1 MTLFHIRTLALAT
14 LTTLL
19 FACNGKGNAPQK
31 QSERQTTNDSTLRI
45 AVMPT
50 LDCLPLYVADA
61 TGMFGEEHINVR
73 LMKYTAQMD
82 CDTAI
87 LRGRVQGVFTDLV
100 RVQRL
105 RQKGANLHEVGA
117 TNLHW
122 QLISNRN
129 ARLKDV
135 RQLGDKMVGMTRF
148 SATDFLTA
156 DLIDRSKPK
165 NEVFRIQVNNVFIRL
180 KMLVGYEIDA
190 AFMPEPQATVARMGT
205 NNVLADTQTKDI
217 RLGVAVFSMAAK
229 DQKKVRQALPAFVKA
244 YDRACDSL
252 NIRGIQH
259 YADLLKAHFQ
269 LNDAAVKALPK
280 TAFAMMSPVREKDRN
295 AIKDFPTQ

>member
-1 MTLFHIRTLALAT
+1 MTLFHIRTLALVT

-19 FACNGKGNAPQK
+19 FACNGKGNAPQN

-100 RVQRL
+100 RTQRL

-129 ARLKDV
+129 ARIKDV

-190 AFMPEPQATVARMGT
+190 AFMPEPQATVARMGK

-259 YADLLKAHFQ
+259 YADLLKTNFQ

-280 TAFAMMSPVREKDRN
+280 TAFAKMSPVREKDRN

>member
-100 RVQRL
+100 RAQRL
-105 RQKGANLHEVGA
+105 RQKGVNLHEVGA

-190 AFMPEPQATVARMGT
+190 AFMPEPQATVARMGK
-205 NNVLADTQTKDI
+205 NNVLADTKAKDI

-280 TAFAMMSPVREKDRN
+280 TAFAKMSPVREKDRN

>member
-1 MTLFHIRTLALAT
+1 MALFHIRTLALAT

-45 AVMPT
+45 AVTPT

-61 TGMFGEEHINVR
+61 TGMFGEEHLNVR

-100 RVQRL
+100 RAQHL

-190 AFMPEPQATVARMGT
+190 AFMPEPQATVARMGK
-205 NNVLADTQTKDI
+205 NNVLADTKAKDI

-280 TAFAMMSPVREKDRN
+280 TAFAKMSPVREKDRN

>member
-1 MTLFHIRTLALAT
+1 MTIFHTRTLALAM
-14 LTTLL
+14 LATLL
-19 FACNGKGNAPQK
+19 FACNGKGNAPQT
-31 QSERQTTNDSTLRI
+31 QGQQQTTNDSTLRI

-61 TGMFGEEHINVR
+61 AGLFDEANLKVR
-73 LMKYTAQMD
+73 LVKYTAQMD

-100 RVQRL
+100 RAERM
-105 RQKGANLHEVGA
+105 RQKGANLHEAGA

-129 ARLKDV
+129 ARIKNV
-135 RQLGDKMVGMTRF
+135 RQLADKMVGMTRF
-148 SATDFLTA
+148 SGTDFLTTVI
-156 DLIDRSKPK
+156 IDSSKPK
-165 NEVFRIQVNNVFIRL
+165 NEVFRIQVNNVFVRL
-180 KMLVGYEIDA
+180 KMIMGYEVDA
-190 AFMPEPQATVARMGT
+190 AFLSEPQATVARMAN
-205 NNVLADTQTKDI
+205 NNVLADTKEKDL

-244 YDRACDSL
+244 YNKACDSL
-252 NIRGIQH
+252 NINGMQH
-259 YADLLKAHFQ
+259 YADLLKTHFQ
-269 LNDAAVKALPK
+269 LNDAAVGALPK
-280 TAFAMMSPVREKDRN
+280 IAHAKMTPVREKDRN

>member
-19 FACNGKGNAPQK
+19 FACNGKGNGPQK

-61 TGMFGEEHINVR
+61 TGMFGEEHLNVR

-100 RVQRL
+100 RAQHL

-190 AFMPEPQATVARMGT
+190 AFMPEPQATVARMGK
-205 NNVLADTQTKDI
+205 NNVLADTKAKDI

-280 TAFAMMSPVREKDRN
+280 TAFAKMSAVREKDRN

>member
-19 FACNGKGNAPQK
+19 FACNGKGNGPQK

-61 TGMFGEEHINVR
+61 TGLFGEEHINVR

-100 RVQRL
+100 RAQRL
-105 RQKGANLHEVGA
+105 QQKGANLHEVGA

-129 ARLKDV
+129 ARIKDV

-190 AFMPEPQATVARMGT
+190 AFMPEPQATVARMGK
-205 NNVLADTQTKDI
+205 NNVLADTKAKDI

-280 TAFAMMSPVREKDRN
+280 TAFAKMSPVREKDRN

>member
-14 LTTLL
+14 LTALL

-61 TGMFGEEHINVR
+61 TGIFGEEHINVR

-100 RVQRL
+100 RAQRL
-105 RQKGANLHEVGA
+105 CQKGANLHEVGA

-129 ARLKDV
+129 ARIKDV
-135 RQLGDKMVGMTRF
+135 QQLGDKMVGMTRF

-190 AFMPEPQATVARMGT
+190 AFMPEPQATVARMGK
-205 NNVLADTQTKDI
+205 NNVLADTKAKDI

-280 TAFAMMSPVREKDRN
+280 TAFAKMSPVREKDRN

>member
-1 MTLFHIRTLALAT
+1 MTLFHIRTLALAM
-14 LTTLL
+14 LTALL

-61 TGMFGEEHINVR
+61 TGLFGEEHINVR

-100 RVQRL
+100 RAQRL
-105 RQKGANLHEVGA
+105 QQKGANLHEVGA

-129 ARLKDV
+129 ARIKDV

-190 AFMPEPQATVARMGT
+190 AFMPEPQATVARMGK
-205 NNVLADTQTKDI
+205 NNVLADTKTKDI

-269 LNDAAVKALPK
+269 LNDAAVKVLPK
-280 TAFAMMSPVREKDRN
+280 TAFAKMSPVREKDRN

>member
-19 FACNGKGNAPQK
+19 FACNGKGNAPQN

-100 RVQRL
+100 RAQRL
-105 RQKGANLHEVGA
+105 RQKGVNLHEVGA

-190 AFMPEPQATVARMGT
+190 AFMPEPQATVARMGK
-205 NNVLADTQTKDI
+205 NNVLADTKTKDI

-259 YADLLKAHFQ
+259 YADLLKTHFQ

-280 TAFAMMSPVREKDRN
+280 TAFAKMSPVREKDRN

>member
-1 MTLFHIRTLALAT
+1 MTIFHTRTLALAM
-14 LTTLL
+14 LATLL
-19 FACNGKGNAPQK
+19 FACNGKGNAPQT
-31 QSERQTTNDSTLRI
+31 QGQQQTTNDSTLRI

-61 TGMFGEEHINVR
+61 AGLFDEANLKVR
-73 LMKYTAQMD
+73 LVKYTAQMD

-100 RVQRL
+100 RAERM
-105 RQKGANLHEVGA
+105 RQKGANLHEAGT

-129 ARLKDV
+129 ARIKNV
-135 RQLGDKMVGMTRF
+135 RQLADKMVGMTRF

-190 AFMPEPQATVARMGT
+190 AFMPEPQATVARMGK
-205 NNVLADTQTKDI
+205 NNVLADTKAKDI

-280 TAFAMMSPVREKDRN
+280 TAFAKMSAVREKDRN

>member
-14 LTTLL
+14 LTALL

-61 TGMFGEEHINVR
+61 TGMFGEEHLNVR

-87 LRGRVQGVFTDLV
+87 LRGRVQGVFNDLV
-100 RVQRL
+100 RAQRL
-105 RQKGANLHEVGA
+105 SQKGANLHEVGA

-190 AFMPEPQATVARMGT
+190 AFMPEPQATVARMGK
-205 NNVLADTQTKDI
+205 NNVLADTKAKDI

-259 YADLLKAHFQ
+259 YADLLKTHFQ

-280 TAFAMMSPVREKDRN
+280 TAFAKMSAVREKDRN

>member
-61 TGMFGEEHINVR
+61 TGLFGEEHINVR

-129 ARLKDV
+129 ARIKEV

-190 AFMPEPQATVARMGT
+190 AFMPEPQATVARMGK
-205 NNVLADTQTKDI
+205 NNVLADTKAKDI

-280 TAFAMMSPVREKDRN
+280 TAFAKMSPVREKDRN

>member
-1 MTLFHIRTLALAT
+1 MTLFHIRTLALAM
-14 LTTLL
+14 LTALL

-61 TGMFGEEHINVR
+61 TGLFGEEHINVR

-100 RVQRL
+100 RAQRL
-105 RQKGANLHEVGA
+105 QQKGANLHEVGA

-129 ARLKDV
+129 ARIKDV

-190 AFMPEPQATVARMGT
+190 AFMPEPQATVARMGK
-205 NNVLADTQTKDI
+205 NNVLADTKTKDI

-280 TAFAMMSPVREKDRN
+280 TAFAKMSPVREKDRN

>member
-14 LTTLL
+14 LTPLL

-129 ARLKDV
+129 ARIKEV

-190 AFMPEPQATVARMGT
+190 AFMPEPQATVARMGK
-205 NNVLADTQTKDI
+205 NNVLADTKTKDI

-259 YADLLKAHFQ
+259 YADLLKTHFQ

-280 TAFAMMSPVREKDRN
+280 TAFAKMSPVREKDRN

>member
-1 MTLFHIRTLALAT
+1 
-14 LTTLL
+14 
-19 FACNGKGNAPQK
+19 
-31 QSERQTTNDSTLRI
+31 
-45 AVMPT
+45 
-50 LDCLPLYVADA
+50 
-61 TGMFGEEHINVR
+61 
-73 LMKYTAQMD
+73 
-82 CDTAI
+82 
-87 LRGRVQGVFTDLV
+87 
-100 RVQRL
+100 
-105 RQKGANLHEVGA
+105 
-117 TNLHW
+117 
-122 QLISNRN
+122 
-129 ARLKDV
+129 
-135 RQLGDKMVGMTRF
+135 MVGMTRF

-190 AFMPEPQATVARMGT
+190 AFMPEPQATVARMGK
-205 NNVLADTQTKDI
+205 NNVLANTQTKDI
-217 RLGVAVFSMAAK
+217 RLGVAMFSMAAK
-229 DQKKVRQALPAFVKA
+229 DQKKVRQALPAFIKA

-280 TAFAMMSPVREKDRN
+280 TAFAKMSPVREKDRN

>member
-19 FACNGKGNAPQK
+19 FACNGKGNAPQN

-100 RVQRL
+100 RAQRL
-105 RQKGANLHEVGA
+105 RQKGVNLHEVGA

-190 AFMPEPQATVARMGT
+190 AFMPEPQATVARMGK
-205 NNVLADTQTKDI
+205 NNVLADTKAKDI

-229 DQKKVRQALPAFVKA
+229 DQKKVCQALPAFVKA

-280 TAFAMMSPVREKDRN
+280 TAFAKMSPVREKDRN

>member
-19 FACNGKGNAPQK
+19 FACNGKGNAPQN

-61 TGMFGEEHINVR
+61 TGIFGEEHINVR

-100 RVQRL
+100 RTQRL

-129 ARLKDV
+129 ARIKDV

-190 AFMPEPQATVARMGT
+190 AFMPEPQATVARMGK
-205 NNVLADTQTKDI
+205 NNVLADTKTKDI

-259 YADLLKAHFQ
+259 YADLLKTHFQ

-280 TAFAMMSPVREKDRN
+280 TAFAKMSPVREKDRN

>member
-61 TGMFGEEHINVR
+61 TGMFGEEHLNVR

-100 RVQRL
+100 RAQRL
-105 RQKGANLHEVGA
+105 RQKGVNLHEVGA

-129 ARLKDV
+129 ARIKDV

-190 AFMPEPQATVARMGT
+190 AFMPEPQATVARMGK
-205 NNVLADTQTKDI
+205 NNVLADTKAKDI

-229 DQKKVRQALPAFVKA
+229 NQKKVRQALPAFVKA

-280 TAFAMMSPVREKDRN
+280 TAFAKMSPVREKDRN

>member
-61 TGMFGEEHINVR
+61 TGMFGEEHLNVR

-190 AFMPEPQATVARMGT
+190 AFMPEPQATVARMGK
-205 NNVLADTQTKDI
+205 NNVLADTKAKDI

-229 DQKKVRQALPAFVKA
+229 DQKKVHQALPAFVKA

-280 TAFAMMSPVREKDRN
+280 TAFAKMSAVREKDRN

>member
-14 LTTLL
+14 LTALL

-61 TGMFGEEHINVR
+61 TGLFGEEHINVR

-100 RVQRL
+100 RAQRL
-105 RQKGANLHEVGA
+105 QQKGANLHEVGA

-129 ARLKDV
+129 ARIKDV

-190 AFMPEPQATVARMGT
+190 AFMPEPQATVARMGK

-259 YADLLKAHFQ
+259 YADLLKTHFQ

-280 TAFAMMSPVREKDRN
+280 TAFAKMSAVREKDRN

>member
-19 FACNGKGNAPQK
+19 FACNGKGNGPQK

-100 RVQRL
+100 RAQRL
-105 RQKGANLHEVGA
+105 LQKGANLHEVGA

-190 AFMPEPQATVARMGT
+190 AFMPEPQATVARMGK
-205 NNVLADTQTKDI
+205 NNVLANTQTKDI

-280 TAFAMMSPVREKDRN
+280 TAFAKMSPVREKDRN

>member
-14 LTTLL
+14 LTALL

-190 AFMPEPQATVARMGT
+190 AFMPEPQATVARMGK
-205 NNVLADTQTKDI
+205 NNVLADTKAKDI

-269 LNDAAVKALPK
+269 LNDAAIKALPK
-280 TAFAMMSPVREKDRN
+280 TAFAKMSAVREKDRN

>member
-100 RVQRL
+100 RAQRL
-105 RQKGANLHEVGA
+105 CQKGANLHEVGA

-129 ARLKDV
+129 ARIKDV

-190 AFMPEPQATVARMGT
+190 AFMPEPQATVARMGK

-217 RLGVAVFSMAAK
+217 RLGVAMFSMAAK

-259 YADLLKAHFQ
+259 YADLLKTHFQ
-269 LNDAAVKALPK
+269 LNDAAVKVLPK
-280 TAFAMMSPVREKDRN
+280 TAFAKMSPVREKDRN

>member
-1 MTLFHIRTLALAT
+1 MTIFHIRTLALAM
-14 LTTLL
+14 LATLL
-19 FACNGKGNAPQK
+19 FACNGKGNAPQT
-31 QSERQTTNDSTLRI
+31 QGQQQTTNDSTLRI

-61 TGMFGEEHINVR
+61 TGLFDEANLKVR
-73 LMKYTAQMD
+73 LVKYTAQMD

-100 RVQRL
+100 RAERM
-105 RQKGANLHEVGA
+105 RQKGANLHEAGT

-129 ARLKDV
+129 ARIKNV
-135 RQLGDKMVGMTRF
+135 RQLADKMVGMTRF
-148 SATDFLTA
+148 SGTDFLTTKI
-156 DLIDRSKPK
+156 IDSSKPK
-165 NEVFRIQVNNVFIRL
+165 NEVFRIQVNNVFVRL
-180 KMLVGYEIDA
+180 KMIMGYEVDA
-190 AFMPEPQATVARMGT
+190 AFLSEPQATVARMAN
-205 NNVLADTQTKDI
+205 NNVLADTKEKDL

-244 YDRACDSL
+244 YNKACDSL
-252 NIRGIQH
+252 NINGIQH
-259 YADLLKAHFQ
+259 YADLLKTHFQ
-269 LNDAAVKALPK
+269 LNDAAVGALPK
-280 TAFAMMSPVREKDRN
+280 IAYAKMTPVREKDRN

>member
-14 LTTLL
+14 LTALL

-61 TGMFGEEHINVR
+61 TGLFGEEHINVR

-100 RVQRL
+100 RAQRL
-105 RQKGANLHEVGA
+105 QQKGANLHEVGA

-129 ARLKDV
+129 ARIKDV
-135 RQLGDKMVGMTRF
+135 QQLGDKMVGMTRF

-190 AFMPEPQATVARMGT
+190 AFMPEPQATVARMGK

-259 YADLLKAHFQ
+259 YADLLKTHFQ

-280 TAFAMMSPVREKDRN
+280 TAFAKMSAVREKDRN

>member
-1 MTLFHIRTLALAT
+1 
-14 LTTLL
+14 
-19 FACNGKGNAPQK
+19 
-31 QSERQTTNDSTLRI
+31 
-45 AVMPT
+45 
-50 LDCLPLYVADA
+50 
-61 TGMFGEEHINVR
+61 
-73 LMKYTAQMD
+73 
-82 CDTAI
+82 
-87 LRGRVQGVFTDLV
+87 
-100 RVQRL
+100 
-105 RQKGANLHEVGA
+105 
-117 TNLHW
+117 
-122 QLISNRN
+122 
-129 ARLKDV
+129 
-135 RQLGDKMVGMTRF
+135 MVGMTRF

-180 KMLVGYEIDA
+180 KMLVGYEIDT
-190 AFMPEPQATVARMGT
+190 AFMPEPQATVARMGK
-205 NNVLADTQTKDI
+205 NNVLADTKAKDI

-259 YADLLKAHFQ
+259 YADLLKTHFQ

-280 TAFAMMSPVREKDRN
+280 TAFAKMSPVREKDRN

>member
-19 FACNGKGNAPQK
+19 FACNGKGNAPQN

-100 RVQRL
+100 RAQRL
-105 RQKGANLHEVGA
+105 RQKGVNLHEVGA

-190 AFMPEPQATVARMGT
+190 AFMPEPQATVARMGK
-205 NNVLADTQTKDI
+205 NNVLADTKTKDI

-280 TAFAMMSPVREKDRN
+280 TAFAKMSPVREKDRN

>member
-129 ARLKDV
+129 ARIKEV

-190 AFMPEPQATVARMGT
+190 AFMPEPQATVARMGK
-205 NNVLADTQTKDI
+205 NNVLADTKTKDI

-259 YADLLKAHFQ
+259 YADLLKARFQ

-280 TAFAMMSPVREKDRN
+280 TAFAKMSAVREKDRN

>member
-1 MTLFHIRTLALAT
+1 
-14 LTTLL
+14 
-19 FACNGKGNAPQK
+19 
-31 QSERQTTNDSTLRI
+31 
-45 AVMPT
+45 
-50 LDCLPLYVADA
+50 
-61 TGMFGEEHINVR
+61 
-73 LMKYTAQMD
+73 
-82 CDTAI
+82 
-87 LRGRVQGVFTDLV
+87 
-100 RVQRL
+100 
-105 RQKGANLHEVGA
+105 
-117 TNLHW
+117 
-122 QLISNRN
+122 
-129 ARLKDV
+129 
-135 RQLGDKMVGMTRF
+135 MVGMTRF

-190 AFMPEPQATVARMGT
+190 AFMPEPQATVARMGK
-205 NNVLADTQTKDI
+205 NNVLADTKTKDI

-259 YADLLKAHFQ
+259 YADWLKAHFQ
-269 LNDAAVKALPK
+269 LNDAAVKVLPK
-280 TAFAMMSPVREKDRN
+280 TAFAKMSAVREKDRN

>member
-19 FACNGKGNAPQK
+19 FACNGKGNAPQN

-100 RVQRL
+100 RAQRL
-105 RQKGANLHEVGA
+105 RQKGVNLHEVGA

-190 AFMPEPQATVARMGT
+190 AFMPEPQATVARMGK
-205 NNVLADTQTKDI
+205 NNVLADTKAKDI

-229 DQKKVRQALPAFVKA
+229 DQKKVCQALPAFVKA

-280 TAFAMMSPVREKDRN
+280 TAFAKMSAVREKDRN

>member
-100 RVQRL
+100 RAQRL
-105 RQKGANLHEVGA
+105 CQKGANLHEVGA

-129 ARLKDV
+129 ARIKDV

-190 AFMPEPQATVARMGT
+190 AFMPEPQATVARMGK
-205 NNVLADTQTKDI
+205 NNVLADTKTKDI

-280 TAFAMMSPVREKDRN
+280 TAFAKMSPVREKDRN

>member
-14 LTTLL
+14 LTALL

-61 TGMFGEEHINVR
+61 TGLFGEEHINVR

-100 RVQRL
+100 RAQRL
-105 RQKGANLHEVGA
+105 QQKGANLHEVGA

-190 AFMPEPQATVARMGT
+190 AFMPEPQATVARMGK

-259 YADLLKAHFQ
+259 YADLLKTHFQ

-280 TAFAMMSPVREKDRN
+280 TAFAKMSAVREKDRN

>member
-61 TGMFGEEHINVR
+61 TGLFGEEHINVR

-129 ARLKDV
+129 ARIKEV

-190 AFMPEPQATVARMGT
+190 AFMPEPQATVARMGK
-205 NNVLADTQTKDI
+205 NNVLADTKAKDI

-280 TAFAMMSPVREKDRN
+280 TAFAKMSAVREKDRN

>member
-14 LTTLL
+14 LTALL

-61 TGMFGEEHINVR
+61 TGMFGEEHLNVR

-100 RVQRL
+100 RTQRL

-190 AFMPEPQATVARMGT
+190 AFMPEPQATVARMGK
-205 NNVLADTQTKDI
+205 NNVLADTKAKDI

-269 LNDAAVKALPK
+269 LNDAAIKALPK
-280 TAFAMMSPVREKDRN
+280 TAFAKMSAVREKDRN

>member
-129 ARLKDV
+129 ARIKEV

-190 AFMPEPQATVARMGT
+190 AFMPEPQATVARMGK
-205 NNVLADTQTKDI
+205 NNVLADTKTKDI

-259 YADLLKAHFQ
+259 YADLLKARFQ

-280 TAFAMMSPVREKDRN
+280 TAFAKMSPVREKDRN

>member
-31 QSERQTTNDSTLRI
+31 QSERQMTNDSTLRI

-100 RVQRL
+100 RAQRL
-105 RQKGANLHEVGA
+105 LQKGANLHEVGA

-190 AFMPEPQATVARMGT
+190 AFMPEPQATVARMGK
-205 NNVLADTQTKDI
+205 NNVLTDTKAKDI

-280 TAFAMMSPVREKDRN
+280 TAFAKMSPVREKDRN

>member
-61 TGMFGEEHINVR
+61 TGMFGEEHLNVR

-129 ARLKDV
+129 ARIKDV

-190 AFMPEPQATVARMGT
+190 AFMPEPQATVARMGK
-205 NNVLADTQTKDI
+205 NNVLADTKAKDI

-280 TAFAMMSPVREKDRN
+280 TAFAKMSPVREKDRN

>member
-1 MTLFHIRTLALAT
+1 MTIFHIRTLALAM
-14 LTTLL
+14 LATLL
-19 FACNGKGNAPQK
+19 FACNGKGNAPQT
-31 QSERQTTNDSTLRI
+31 QGQQQTTNDSTLRI

-61 TGMFGEEHINVR
+61 AGLFDEANLKVR
-73 LMKYTAQMD
+73 LVKYTAQMD

-100 RVQRL
+100 RAERM
-105 RQKGANLHEVGA
+105 RQKGANLHEAGT

-129 ARLKDV
+129 ARIKNV
-135 RQLGDKMVGMTRF
+135 RQLADKMVGMTRF
-148 SATDFLTA
+148 SGTDFLTTKI
-156 DLIDRSKPK
+156 IDSSKPK
-165 NEVFRIQVNNVFIRL
+165 NEVFRIQVNNVFVRL
-180 KMLVGYEIDA
+180 KMIMGYEVDA
-190 AFMPEPQATVARMGT
+190 AFLSEPQATVARMAN
-205 NNVLADTQTKDI
+205 NNVLADTKEKDL

-244 YDRACDSL
+244 YNKACDSL
-252 NIRGIQH
+252 NINGIQH
-259 YADLLKAHFQ
+259 YADLLKTHFQ
-269 LNDAAVKALPK
+269 LNDAAVGALPK
-280 TAFAMMSPVREKDRN
+280 IAYAREKDRN